1 MSSDKIRELFKSRG
15 IKNTQQRH
23 LIYDF
28 LSRKKQP
35 ITAEEIYMALSKK
48 EKTKMNLSTVYRIL
62 DTFMKKGLVQ
72 KSGIN
77 IEGKSTFEINHM
89 DHRHHLVCV
98 ECNMIIPIKGCPLE
112 GYESYLSETTG
123 FEILEHH
130 LEIKGICPDCQK
142 RINRKD
148 KQV

>member
-1 MSSDKIRELFKSRG
+1 MSSEKTRELFKSRG

-23 LIYDF
+23 LIYEF

-35 ITAEEIYMALSKK
+35 ITAEEIYMMLSKK
-48 EKTKMNLSTVYRIL
+48 EKTRMNLSTVYRIL
-62 DTFMKKGLVQ
+62 DTFTKNGLVQ

-77 IEGKSTFEINHM
+77 IEGKSTYEINHM

-98 ECNMIIPIKGCPLE
+98 KCNKIVPIKGCPLE
-112 GYESYLSETTG
+112 GYESYLAETTD

-130 LEIKGICPDCQK
+130 LEIKGICPDCQDVT
-142 RINRKD
+142 NRKD
-148 KQV
+148 K